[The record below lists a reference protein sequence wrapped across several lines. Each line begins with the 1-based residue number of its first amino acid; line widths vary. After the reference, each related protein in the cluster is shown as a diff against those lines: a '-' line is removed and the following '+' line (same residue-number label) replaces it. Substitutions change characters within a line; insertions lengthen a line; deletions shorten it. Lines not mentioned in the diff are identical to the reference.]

1 MSHFVV
7 GAHRATATAAPP
19 TDDDLNPLLNADVQ
33 RVGLFFWKGPLCRKK
48 IFRLQKMVTYF
59 TVARIK
65 AILLP
70 IINKEG
76 TLSLRALDWLVTNYA
91 KKKPIIYNV
100 TPPDC
105 PEVVVN
111 MYRSYKSWLWNHKRK
126 NFDPFRRGQRI
137 FFTLDRRVYES
148 TVGQLNFFFWASRYG
163 VLDYAG
169 QHIKEIEKD
178 QAMSTKKVPLPGENP
193 ESPRVWVGDASH
205 SCASSGTVA
214 PGTAATG
221 TGTGTGT
228 PSTGTTT
235 TILKKRKRRQL
246 SQPPRECVFVF
257 PTTIRVVFN
266 PELK

>member
-1 MSHFVV
+1 MNKEPACELVV
-7 GAHRATATAAPP
+7 SSFNDPTAENGTVP
-19 TDDDLNPLLNADVQ
+19 TDDAKHKLGRAEH
-33 RVGLFFWKGPLCRKK
+33 VGPFFWKGSLCRKK
-48 IFRLQKMVTYF
+48 IFRLEKMVDYF
-59 TVARIK
+59 TCSKIK

-76 TLSLRALDWLVTNYA
+76 SLSLRALDWLVTNYS

-137 FFTLDRRVYES
+137 FFSLESRVYES

-163 VLDYAG
+163 VLDYADK
-169 QHIKEIEKD
+169 HIKEIEKD
-178 QAMSTKKVPLPGENP
+178 QAVTTKKHPRDVNGSGGTTGGGGEN
-193 ESPRVWVGDASH
+193 
-205 SCASSGTVA
+205 TV
-214 PGTAATG
+214 
-221 TGTGTGT
+221 
-228 PSTGTTT
+228 
-235 TILKKRKRRQL
+235 KKRKRRQL
-246 SQPPRECVFVF
+246 SQPPRDSVFVY

>member
-1 MSHFVV
+1 MNKEAADELLLNDRTTGTVP
-7 GAHRATATAAPP
+7 ADTADTPRAPDTSAPAAPVAP
-19 TDDDLNPLLNADVQ
+19 DDRFGDAPVLQKLGRAEH
-33 RVGLFFWKGPLCRKK
+33 VGPFFWEGCLCRKK
-48 IFRLQKMVTYF
+48 IFRLEKMVDYF
-59 TVARIK
+59 TCSKIK

-76 TLSLRALDWLVTNYA
+76 SLSLRALDWLVTNYS

-137 FFTLDRRVYES
+137 FFSLEGHVYES

-163 VLDYAG
+163 VLDYADK
-169 QHIKEIEKD
+169 HIKEIEKD
-178 QAMSTKKVPLPGENP
+178 QAVTTKKH
-193 ESPRVWVGDASH
+193 PRDV
-205 SCASSGTVA
+205 VA
-214 PGTAATG
+214 G
-221 TGTGTGT
+221 
-228 PSTGTTT
+228 STGGEKSCGEKSGGEKTF
-235 TILKKRKRRQL
+235 KKRKRRQL
-246 SQPPRECVFVF
+246 SQPPRDSVFVY